1 MFPNPEAPALGGHPA
16 SRTDIGHPELR
27 ARAAAQQRV
36 RASDVSRAR
45 ALQRLAAERAELAT
59 ITPAAA
65 APERL
70 DRTA

>member
-1 MFPNPEAPALGGHPA
+1 MRTA
-16 SRTDIGHPELR
+16 SK
-27 ARAAAQQRV
+27 QQRV

-45 ALQRLAAERAELAT
+45 ALQRLAAERAGLAT
-59 ITPAAA
+59 IAPAAA